1 MNRTNRDALVTRLK
15 LLSSLITQLD
25 KKLKSLPSGSLKI
38 CKFENRTDY
47 YVANSDSF
55 TLDKYLNKKE
65 YKLIEDLAQK
75 SYLRK
80 VLKVSIEEAE
90 FLKRTLD
97 KYPDTIAE
105 DVYDQLSDERKK
117 LVKPIVTPI
126 EQFVKEWQERPY
138 VPKKISEDVPIFET
152 LRGERV
158 RSKSEQIIADRLY
171 IAGIPYKYECPLKV
185 GNKVYHPDFTILR
198 RSDRKEIYLEHCGKL
213 DDPQYTK
220 DNLPR
225 INEYILN
232 GFGLGD
238 KLYLSFESSTVPL
251 DARVID
257 KMIEEYF
264 R

>member
-1 MNRTNRDALVTRLK
+1 MDTSLK
-15 LLSSLITQLD
+15 TQMTDRYELLS
-25 KKLKSLPSGSLKI
+25 KLTAELERKMVSFPEGSISIKSRSYGI
-38 CKFENRTDY
+38 Y
-47 YVANSDSF
+47 YYQ
-55 TLDKYLNKKE
+55 TGTGTGERYLTKKE
-65 YKLIEDLAQK
+65 TELIKNLVQK
-75 SYLRK
+75 SYYQR
-80 VLKVSIEEAE
+80 VMAE
-90 FLKRTLD
+90 SQKEMAAIKKALAQIPEIL
-97 KYPDTIAE
+97 AE
-105 DVYDQLSDERKK
+105 DVYDHLSDERKK

-213 DDPQYTK
+213 DDPKYTK

-225 INEYILN
+225 INDYILH
-232 GFGLGD
+232 GLGLGD
-238 KLYLSFESSTVPL
+238 KLFLSFESSTVPL
-251 DARVID
+251 DVRVID
-257 KMIEEYF
+257 KMIEECF